1 MNLQELRDQIGDFA
15 KDVRLNLGSVLR
27 EDGELDMAQIAGIAL
42 ACSYT
47 TQNQQLQNTILEE
60 FEEYLT
66 QAMITAAKAAASLM
80 AMNNVYY
87 RAMHFVDDDEMM
99 QMPAKLR
106 MNFIAKPGID
116 KDDFELYSL
125 AVSAINGCELC
136 VQTHS
141 QKLQQ
146 EGLSKQAVQHSIR
159 IGAVIQSAAQA
170 LSIQS

>member
-1 MNLQELRDQIGDFA
+1 MNLQELRNEIGDFA

-27 EDGELDMAQIAGIAL
+27 EDGELDMAQISGIAL
-42 ACSYT
+42 ACAYT
-47 TQNQQLQNTILEE
+47 TCHEPLQNTIRQE
-60 FEEYLT
+60 FEQYLSDE
-66 QAMITAAKAAASLM
+66 MITAAKAASSLM

-87 RAMHFVDDDEMM
+87 RAMHFLDDDEMM

-106 MNFIAKPGID
+106 MNFIAKPGIE
-116 KDDFELYSL
+116 KNDFELYCL

-146 EGLSKQAVQHSIR
+146 EGLTKQAVQHSIR
-159 IGAVIQSAAQA
+159 IAAVMQSAAQA